1 MDQTSYNAILSKIA
15 GGESYKILEMKP
27 VQDEVLTLLG
37 REAFGVWKA
46 IMVN

>member
-1 MDQTSYNAILSKIA
+1 MDQTGYNAILSKIA
-15 GGESYKILEMKP
+15 GEGYKILEMKP

>member
-1 MDQTSYNAILSKIA
+1 MDQTGYNAILSKIA
-15 GGESYKILEMKP
+15 GESYKILEMKP
-27 VQDEVLTLLG
+27 VQDEVLALLG